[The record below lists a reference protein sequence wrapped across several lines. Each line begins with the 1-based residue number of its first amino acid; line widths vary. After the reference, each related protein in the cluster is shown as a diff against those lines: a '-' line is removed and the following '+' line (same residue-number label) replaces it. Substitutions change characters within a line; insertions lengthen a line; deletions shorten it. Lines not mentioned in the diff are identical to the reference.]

1 MRSPFRSGATPRRAK
16 LQRNSCCSI
25 GGHKDPPAREMRA
38 LRPVKPRR
46 GQKSGFNVNGGT
58 HDRLSRALAT
68 PQCLLRV
75 RWAHIL
81 VGVQVDDGLRSR
93 WSTSD
98 AEPASVDAKN
108 CRTFGFVVEAR
119 HRRVRRRRGASACDF
134 PGLDLTPPGPAS
146 SRVAGGRRVPRAEA
160 VCVLTPRG
168 PCARPEP
175 AAACSRPASARGQ
188 RRRFFVV
195 PSVGVRAE
203 LPCS

>member
-1 MRSPFRSGATPRRAK
+1 MRSPFQSGATPRGAQPERD
-16 LQRNSCCSI
+16 SCCSI

-38 LRPVKPRR
+38 LRPVGRA
-46 GQKSGFNVNGGT
+46 GSTSTGGT
-58 HDRLSRALAT
+58 LDRLSRALAT

-75 RWAHIL
+75 RWAHII

-160 VCVLTPRG
+160 VCCVLTPREAHVHAQN
-168 PCARPEP
+168 PRPH
-175 AAACSRPASARGQ
+175 AAVRPLLGGSVAASSWY
-188 RRRFFVV
+188 RR
-195 PSVGVRAE
+195 
-203 LPCS
+203 

>member
-1 MRSPFRSGATPRRAK
+1 MRSLYPSGATPRRAK

-38 LRPVKPRR
+38 LRPVVGKRA
-46 GQKSGFNVNGGT
+46 GSTSTAAHLTG
-58 HDRLSRALAT
+58 LSRALAT

-75 RWAHIL
+75 RWAHIV

>member
-38 LRPVKPRR
+38 LRPVVGKRA
-46 GQKSGFNVNGGT
+46 GSTSTAAHLTG
-58 HDRLSRALAT
+58 LSRALAT

-134 PGLDLTPPGPAS
+134 PGLDLTPPGSAS

-160 VCVLTPRG
+160 VCAPRVLTPRG

>member
-1 MRSPFRSGATPRRAK
+1 MTSRFPLPWG
-16 LQRNSCCSI
+16 
-25 GGHKDPPAREMRA
+25 A
-38 LRPVKPRR
+38 LRRR
-46 GQKSGFNVNGGT
+46 PTGLRSAACPLERWNSSGSNEEEKKKKKGT
-58 HDRLSRALAT
+58 HDRLSRALAM